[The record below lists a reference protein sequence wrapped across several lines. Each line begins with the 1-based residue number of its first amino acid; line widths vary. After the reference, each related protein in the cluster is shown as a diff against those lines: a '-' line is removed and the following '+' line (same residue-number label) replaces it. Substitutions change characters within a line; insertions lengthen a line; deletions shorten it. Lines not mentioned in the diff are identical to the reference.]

1 MMVLVSNTQQIV
13 KSTTQRRRQGARHAL
28 METTGMELFAEAV
41 QLLMLIVSYAQMAS
55 FVMNA
60 ILT

>member
-1 MMVLVSNTQQIV
+1 MTVLVSNTLQIA
-13 KSTTQRRRQGARHAL
+13 KFMTRRRRQGARHVL
-28 METTGMELFAEAV
+28 METTGMGLFAKAV
-41 QLLMLIVSYAQMAS
+41 QVLTLIVSYAQMAS